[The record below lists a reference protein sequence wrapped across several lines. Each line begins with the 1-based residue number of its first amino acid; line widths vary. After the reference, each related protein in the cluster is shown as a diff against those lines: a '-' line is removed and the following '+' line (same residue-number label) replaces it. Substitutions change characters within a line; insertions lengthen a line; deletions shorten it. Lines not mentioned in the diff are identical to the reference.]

1 MPFILYKYT
10 HKAIVLQQDTEFD
23 RRNRWIRNLQEIFKY
38 FTPHSERLS
47 VLVGMPNHAR
57 VQIGQ
62 AEKPRR
68 KEKEH
73 TKRQRKSS

>member
-1 MPFILYKYT
+1 MAKRADKVEHKCGNVSKY
-10 HKAIVLQQDTEFD
+10 VD
-23 RRNRWIRNLQEIFKY
+23 NRYSMVSTAKIDF
-38 FTPHSERLS
+38 
-47 VLVGMPNHAR
+47 MPNHAR